1 VIAAIILAIAG
12 FAVVYGTYWVGMRRA
27 SVALQTHQLKV
38 GDCIQ
43 EWWGGTV
50 LPPVVERSRCDGP
63 HFGEVFA
70 ILTVP
75 DTQDYPGDEAMQRLG
90 DNCGRKFFEYAPN
103 IPDGPTFKVA
113 IGYPRANA
121 WSNGARSLV
130 CAAISKG
137 ERWSSIRE

>member
-1 VIAAIILAIAG
+1 VIAAVILIIAG
-12 FAVVYGTYWVGMRRA
+12 FAVVYGTYWVGMRRV
-27 SVALQTHQLKV
+27 STPVQSHQLKA

-43 EWWGGTV
+43 EWWGETV

-75 DTQDYPGDEAMQRLG
+75 DTQDYPGDDALKRLG
-90 DNCGRKFFEYAPN
+90 DNCGRKFFEYAPD
-103 IPDGPTFKVA
+103 IPEGPTFKVA
-113 IGYPRANA
+113 FGYPRAEA
-121 WSNGARSLV
+121 WANGDRSFV